1 MNEIVYKKIMNYATL
16 AQKMAKSFR
25 IVIIHTLYKK
35 IMNYATLAQNVTK
48 SFRIVIIHTLYK
60 KYSEK

>member
-35 IMNYATLAQNVTK
+35 
-48 SFRIVIIHTLYK
+48 
-60 KYSEK
+60 YSENNHNKKGLIRTL